1 MYPENVGYRYETGG
15 MTDALRVL
23 TPERIRQFH
32 REMYQPKNLCLVI
45 TGQVDHDDMLRV
57 LDGFESTVLDIIPN
71 PEAPFKRP
79 FVESQPPPLKETI
92 VERVE
97 FPEEDEEFGEIEIR
111 FLGPDTNDPVQA
123 TAVQISLAYLA
134 GSSASLLMNTLVD
147 KEQLCTCV
155 WTLTEDRPHT
165 EIQFKLSSVK
175 TAKLADVEKRF
186 FEVLRDAMAKEL
198 DLKYMRECLQRHKRG
213 WKYSAES
220 TAETFSQSAITDF
233 IYGKRDGSTLA
244 PLGSLQ
250 EYDVLAEWTEE
261 RWKEFIKQWIS
272 DAPHVSIL
280 GVPSSKMAASLKAAE
295 KERVKKRKQELGEEG
310 LEKLR
315 AKLKE
320 AMEFNDRPI
329 PREDL
334 MKFKVPGI
342 ETIPFIHTTT
352 ARSGAALKEAGHQ
365 DNRIQKLLDEDG
377 AGNLPLFIHFE
388 HIPSNFAHVTLY
400 LSTEGVATELK
411 PLLSVYTEA
420 FFNLPIKRDGQV
432 IEFEKVIVELERETV
447 SYSMEKPFN
456 YVPELLSISFS
467 VEVEKYATVINWLKT
482 LTWDSIFD
490 VERLRSI
497 NSRLLSDV
505 PEAKRSGSSMLSAV
519 TRMVQHTPES
529 IIRARSALVKALY
542 LKRIKKLL
550 QKDPESVVERM
561 KQIREQLFRFENMR
575 VLVIADLEKLE
586 KPVSSWAPYIESLDT
601 KKPLRP
607 IIKLRERL
615 TDAMKTPGKSNYVV

>member
-1 MYPENVGYRYETGG
+1 
-15 MTDALRVL
+15 
-23 TPERIRQFH
+23 
-32 REMYQPKNLCLVI
+32 
-45 TGQVDHDDMLRV
+45 
-57 LDGFESTVLDIIPN
+57 
-71 PEAPFKRP
+71 
-79 FVESQPPPLKETI
+79 
-92 VERVE
+92 
-97 FPEEDEEFGEIEIR
+97 
-111 FLGPDTNDPVQA
+111 
-123 TAVQISLAYLA
+123 
-134 GSSASLLMNTLVD
+134 MNTLVD

-261 RWKEFIKQWIS
+261 QWKEFIKQWIS

-411 PLLSVYTEA
+411 PL
-420 FFNLPIKRDGQV
+420 
-432 IEFEKVIVELERETV
+432 V
-447 SYSMEKPFN
+447 S
-456 YVPELLSISFS
+456 
-467 VEVEKYATVINWLKT
+467 
-482 LTWDSIFD
+482 
-490 VERLRSI
+490 
-497 NSRLLSDV
+497 
-505 PEAKRSGSSMLSAV
+505 
-519 TRMVQHTPES
+519 
-529 IIRARSALVKALY
+529 
-542 LKRIKKLL
+542 
-550 QKDPESVVERM
+550 
-561 KQIREQLFRFENMR
+561 
-575 VLVIADLEKLE
+575 
-586 KPVSSWAPYIESLDT
+586 
-601 KKPLRP
+601 
-607 IIKLRERL
+607 
-615 TDAMKTPGKSNYVV
+615 